1 MPCPTP
7 QSLVHFFPLLCTPPS
22 ATPSASPPL
31 ASSDPE
37 PEPGLIYVLGPM
49 GASESPDVLFPIG
62 DVFLIPRIY
71 LPGVDLLNS
80 PSTPALNPQPQPQ
93 PVIEYWGCHF

>member
-1 MPCPTP
+1 
-7 QSLVHFFPLLCTPPS
+7 
-22 ATPSASPPL
+22 
-31 ASSDPE
+31 
-37 PEPGLIYVLGPM
+37 M
-49 GASESPDVLFPIG
+49 GASESPDVLFLIG